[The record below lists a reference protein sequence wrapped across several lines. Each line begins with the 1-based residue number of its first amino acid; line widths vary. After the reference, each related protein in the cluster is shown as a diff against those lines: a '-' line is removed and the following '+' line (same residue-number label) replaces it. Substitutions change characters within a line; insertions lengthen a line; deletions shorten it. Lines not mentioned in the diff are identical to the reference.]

1 METDTD
7 IQLTP
12 ARRLTRGLARTA
24 SGPVDIT
31 RGTLGIVAQSV
42 GATFGGLRQQYRK
55 SQARKELRREL
66 GDAKSLVAHEF
77 ADVKHAVQELAQT
90 TLAES
95 TNGRGPRRK
104 RLLIAAAGVTT
115 LAGGAAL
122 FSRIRRSQRRPEPSP
137 LPPSVPVEPKP

>member
-7 IQLTP
+7 IRLTP
-12 ARRLTRGLARTA
+12 ARRLTRGLSRTA
-24 SGPVDIT
+24 AGPVDIT
-31 RGTLGIVAQSV
+31 RGTLGLVAQSV
-42 GATFGGLRQQYRK
+42 GATFGGLRQQFRK

-66 GDAKSLVAHEF
+66 ADAKSLVAHEF
-77 ADVKHAVQELAQT
+77 ADVKQAVQELA
-90 TLAES
+90 ES
-95 TNGRGPRRK
+95 KGGRGPRRK

-122 FSRIRRSQRRPEPSP
+122 FSTIRRSQRRPEPSP

>member
-24 SGPVDIT
+24 AGPVDIT
-31 RGTLGIVAQSV
+31 RGALGLVAQSV

-55 SQARKELRREL
+55 SQARKELRHEL
-66 GDAKSLVAHEF
+66 AEAKSLVAHEF
-77 ADVKHAVQELAQT
+77 ADVKQAVQELA
-90 TLAES
+90 ES
-95 TNGRGPRRK
+95 KGGRGPRRK
-104 RLLIAAAGVTT
+104 SLLIAAAGVTT

-122 FSRIRRSQRRPEPSP
+122 FSTIRRSQRRSEPSP